1 MSEAL
6 IGSNHVSLGA
16 SQGQL
21 TPLHVILVLKD
32 EVTDPAG
39 VLLPPEKGAPGESPA
54 PSSPF
59 LREVPPATV
68 GSGLWN

>member
-6 IGSNHVSLGA
+6 IGSNHVLGA

-32 EVTDPAG
+32 EVTDP
-39 VLLPPEKGAPGESPA
+39 PPEKRAPGESPA

-59 LREVPPATV
+59 LGGFLLPQL